1 MGKLLNRI
9 RVINSFPVPP
19 LDEQARIAAFLDEK
33 TAEID
38 DAIAKKQRL
47 IDLLQ
52 EQKAILINRAVT
64 RGLDPNVPLRDSGVV
79 DWGDSCALGSETTKY
94 YSFQR

>member
-1 MGKLLNRI
+1 MSHRFC
-9 RVINSFPVPP
+9 RTP

-47 IDLLQ
+47 IELLQ

-64 RGLDPNVPLRDSGVV
+64 RGLDPNVPLRDSGVEWIGQIPV
-79 DWGDSCALGSETTKY
+79 HWEVKRLKQIAFIS
-94 YSFQR
+94 